1 MDINFWALFKK
12 EDYKYDILI
21 FLYSIIFRYA
31 IHNSGK
37 VGITL
42 KKVGD
47 SNSDLRTQL
56 NSSIPD
62 NIGYIYS
69 PDISRE
75 LLEYT
80 LNDDLLKFKAH
91 GYITNPNYNVKKF
104 NFLLFIN
111 HRLVESSALK
121 KAFELVYSHYVPKGT
136 HPFVYLSLEIAAENI
151 DVNVHPTKFEVHFL
165 HQDDIIDELQKAL
178 DARLLKCNSSRT
190 FYTQS
195 VLPGAPVPVEQ
206 NKTTTNTKS
215 IEPKNMVRTDAKE
228 QKLDKFLTKSNIPPI
243 NVVKPHITPSCDNT
257 DSTNSLEKAMQKV
270 IDEPMEFDESNIEKV
285 AEKIRTP
292 PREAKCV
299 VRTETKLSRLVA
311 SPNYIKILY

>member
-1 MDINFWALFKK
+1 M
-12 EDYKYDILI
+12 
-21 FLYSIIFRYA
+21 
-31 IHNSGK
+31 
-37 VGITL
+37 
-42 KKVGD
+42 
-47 SNSDLRTQL
+47 
-56 NSSIPD
+56 
-62 NIGYIYS
+62 
-69 PDISRE
+69 
-75 LLEYT
+75 
-80 LNDDLLKFKAH
+80 
-91 GYITNPNYNVKKF
+91 
-104 NFLLFIN
+104 
-111 HRLVESSALK
+111 K

-206 NKTTTNTKS
+206 SKTTTNTKS

-228 QKLDKFLTKSNIPPI
+228 QKLDKFLTKSNITSI
-243 NVVKPHITPSCDNT
+243 NVVKPPITPSCDNT

-270 IDEPMEFDESNIEKV
+270 IDEPMEFEDTNIEQVSK
-285 AEKIRTP
+285 KIRTP

-311 SPNYIKILY
+311 SPNYIKILYQF